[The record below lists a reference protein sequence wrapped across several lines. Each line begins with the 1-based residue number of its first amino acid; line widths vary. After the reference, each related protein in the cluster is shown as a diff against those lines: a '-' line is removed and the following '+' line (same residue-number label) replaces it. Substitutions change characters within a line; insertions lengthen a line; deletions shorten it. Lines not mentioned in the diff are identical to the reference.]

1 MKKLI
6 VVMMVM
12 TYFPLSMS
20 AQPSKNI
27 SYEKVRYAQSMKWI
41 CPEIEKY
48 QDLLY
53 SQRND
58 DFKTYAN
65 NIKYRI
71 DLYSNPQQPTDK
83 YLVTQA
89 VFTIEN
95 PLFDTEN
102 LLKHI
107 SSWIKGAKKEWAK
120 NLEMDLKEKAV
131 SSFASIHVASH
142 AAFIETF
149 KVFVTPT
156 LVIQLNNE
164 GNKLLVSFRTNTYE
178 NGVYN
183 DKNKRMRT
191 IKDKIS
197 EVYPFAE
204 KSSHKITYAK
214 AYVGTYLYFW
224 NFISDLRNELNTN
237 FTKDAKMLNQLSY
250 EYSVDSLRAKY
261 GEPTKVIAEQT
272 TQPNIHKELRFY
284 ESAQKFVFMGKTIDF
299 EDIMSCVVVDD
310 PKFIPGRTT
319 TYGLGFSI
327 FGIGIGGADTYT
339 TPNKTIHSYVVN
351 VKIDNMGTPLIY
363 IATGQNKQM
372 ASEIA
377 AVFEYILRHQQS
389 NKTAGSQK
397 SKVVTKRRG
406 R

>member
-372 ASEIA
+372 ANEIA

>member
-1 MKKLI
+1 MKQLI

-131 SSFASIHVASH
+131 GSFASIHVASH

-372 ASEIA
+372 ANEIA

-397 SKVVTKRRG
+397 SKVVTKRTR

>member
-1 MKKLI
+1 M
-6 VVMMVM
+6 VMMVM

-372 ASEIA
+372 ANEIA

-389 NKTAGSQK
+389 KKNAGSPK
-397 SKVVTKRRG
+397 SKVVTKRR
-406 R
+406 RR

>member
-1 MKKLI
+1 
-6 VVMMVM
+6 MM
-12 TYFPLSMS
+12 TIAFCG
-20 AQPSKNI
+20 I
-27 SYEKVRYAQSMKWI
+27 CYAQSGNNQTNKALLSAPSMQWL
-41 CPEIEKY
+41 CPEVEKY

-53 SQRND
+53 SLRND
-58 DFKTYAN
+58 DFKTYAK

-95 PLFDTEN
+95 PLFDTGN
-102 LLKHI
+102 LLNHI
-107 SSWIKGAKKEWAK
+107 STWIKGSKKEWAK
-120 NLEMDLKEKAV
+120 NLKMDLREKTV
-131 SSFASIHVASH
+131 SSTASVHVASH

-149 KVFVTPT
+149 KVYVSPN
-156 LVIQLNNE
+156 LVVKLMDD
-164 GNKLLVSFRTNTYE
+164 NKLIVSFSTNNYE
-178 NGVYN
+178 NGVYDSN
-183 DKNKRMRT
+183 NKRVRL
-191 IKDKIS
+191 INNKIS
-197 EVYPFAE
+197 EVYPFVD

-224 NFISDLRNELNTN
+224 NFIYDLRNELNAN
-237 FTKDAKMLNQLSY
+237 FVKDSKMLNQLRY

-261 GEPTKVIAEQT
+261 GEPTKVIAAQT
-272 TQPNIHKELRFY
+272 TIPDIHKELRFY

-299 EDIMSCVVVDD
+299 KDIMSCGIVDD

-372 ASEIA
+372 ANEIA

-389 NKTAGSQK
+389 NKTEGSPK
-397 SKVVTKRRG
+397 SKAVTKRIR

>member
-6 VVMMVM
+6 SVMMVM
-12 TYFPLSMS
+12 TYFSLSMS
-20 AQPSKNI
+20 AQTSVNI
-27 SYEKVRYAQSMKWI
+27 SYEKVKHAQSMQWV
-41 CPEIEKY
+41 CPEVDKY
-48 QDLLY
+48 QNMLY

-58 DFKTYAN
+58 DYKVYAN

-71 DLYSNPQQPTDK
+71 ELYSNPEQPTDK

-89 VFTIEN
+89 IFNIEN
-95 PLFDTEN
+95 PLFDSKN
-102 LLKHI
+102 LLSHI
-107 SSWIKGAKKEWAK
+107 SRWIMSEKKEWAK
-120 NLEMDLKEKAV
+120 NLEMDLSEKAV
-131 SSFASIHVASH
+131 RSTASVHVASH

-149 KVFVTPT
+149 KVFVSPN
-156 LVIQLNNE
+156 LVIKLISD
-164 GNKLLVSFRTNTYE
+164 NKLLVSFSTNIYE
-178 NGVYN
+178 NGVYDSN
-183 DKNKRMRT
+183 NKRIRL

-224 NFISDLRNELNTN
+224 NFISALRNELNTN
-237 FTKDAKMLNQLSY
+237 FTKDTKMLKQLSY

-272 TQPNIHKELRFY
+272 TNHDIHKELRFY
-284 ESAQKFVFMGKTIDF
+284 ENAQKFIFMGKTIDF
-299 EDIMSCVVVDD
+299 NDVMSCEIVDD

-327 FGIGIGGADTYT
+327 FGIGIGGADSYT

-363 IATGQNKQM
+363 LATGQNEQM
-372 ASEIA
+372 ANEIA

-389 NKTAGSQK
+389 NKTSRPQK
-397 SKVVTKRRG
+397 SKVVTKRTR